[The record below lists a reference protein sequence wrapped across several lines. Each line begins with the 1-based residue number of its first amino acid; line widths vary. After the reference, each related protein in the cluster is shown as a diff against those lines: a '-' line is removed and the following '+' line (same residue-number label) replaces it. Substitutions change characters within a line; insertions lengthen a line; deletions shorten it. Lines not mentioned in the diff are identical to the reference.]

1 MMGVKGGET
10 YFYKVQPYADCKG
23 TLVKGRM
30 SKALS
35 ASAIYDQP
43 VAAKSSLING
53 KASNELIFKV
63 TMETFSYDTVFAV
76 STDLTVE
83 KEQRQVTLQ
92 QSWKNGDA
100 EELRETFPA
109 HQRPQQRR
117 HHLYRGRLCYR
128 KRRRNDLYQSF
139 LQRSCFCRNR
149 RDQSHY
155 HPLPVRWKRRYA
167 R

>member
-1 MMGVKGGET
+1 MKGGET

-35 ASAIYDQP
+35 ASAIYNQP

-100 EELRETFPA
+100 EELRETFLHISGLSKDGITYTEDGSVTASGGETIYIKASCSDPVSVGTGETNRIII
-109 HQRPQQRR
+109 HC
-117 HHLYRGRLCYR
+117 LYDGNAAMLD
-128 KRRRNDLYQSF
+128 NL
-139 LQRSCFCRNR
+139 
-149 RDQSHY
+149 
-155 HPLPVRWKRRYA
+155 
-167 R
+167 